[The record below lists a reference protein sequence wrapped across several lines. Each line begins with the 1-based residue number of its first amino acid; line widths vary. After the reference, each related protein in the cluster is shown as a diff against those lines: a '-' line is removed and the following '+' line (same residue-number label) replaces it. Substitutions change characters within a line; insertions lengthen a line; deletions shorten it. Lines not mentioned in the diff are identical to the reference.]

1 MKRIKK
7 FATLLFFTILFC
19 SYSLSPK
26 VSLTSYS
33 NFPTDS
39 IALVLSEIYGLDQG
53 VRDSSLHQF
62 MKKEDVRAFLVSVDS
77 INFQRATEIIEKY
90 GWIDGKVLG
99 KTYSNKE
106 SINASLLVIFLHNPR
121 RLNKHLREM
130 LISEVKKGNLS
141 SSTCMLIL
149 DKYYVVCE
157 HRTIFN
163 TAFKNWLKN
172 PYVKKEDKWLSD
184 SLMNELDLPSLPN
197 HIIK

>member
-1 MKRIKK
+1 MKYEYQGIK
-7 FATLLFFTILFC
+7 LG
-19 SYSLSPK
+19 
-26 VSLTSYS
+26 
-33 NFPTDS
+33 DS
-39 IALVLSEIYGLDQG
+39 IEKIINLLNNENTKLNDFGTDLIYKTGSTIEDISTRIYICLYTGIVVMIKVFDQDFCLVEDLKIGLP
-53 VRDSSLHQF
+53 
-62 MKKEDVRAFLVSVDS
+62 
-77 INFQRATEIIEKY
+77 ITNEIIEKY

-130 LISEVKKGNLS
+130 LISEVKKGKLS

-184 SLMNELDLPSLPN
+184 SLMNELDLPLLPN